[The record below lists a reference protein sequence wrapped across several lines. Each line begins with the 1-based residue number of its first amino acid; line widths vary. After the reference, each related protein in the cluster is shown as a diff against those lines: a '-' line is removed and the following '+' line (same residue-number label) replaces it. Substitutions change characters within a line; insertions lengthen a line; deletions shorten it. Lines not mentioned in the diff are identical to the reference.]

1 MEPEWIILKRILE
14 LRQKTKCTKFVGAI
28 TTELLRKE
36 IAQLGL
42 NVSNRDVF
50 IEGIPNELDLLVA
63 KTGNYPEENLVY
75 GTDQVLAVFEIKF
88 RGSYGK
94 STVDEI
100 KDVFDSIKR
109 LNRHIECFYVS
120 ISENKRYKY
129 RITKDNLGYDCFELF
144 TRDSNLE
151 SALKKDSLKPTGDLE
166 RLLLR
171 LKQLDQ

>member
-1 MEPEWIILKRILE
+1 M
-14 LRQKTKCTKFVGAI
+14 RQKTKCTKFVGAL
-28 TTELLRKE
+28 TVELLRKE
-36 IAQLGL
+36 FLKLGL
-42 NVSNRDVF
+42 NLSNRDVF
-50 IEGIPNELDLLVA
+50 IRGIPSELDLLVA

-75 GTDQVLAVFEIKF
+75 DADQVLAVFEIKF

-129 RITKDNLGYDCFELF
+129 RITEDNLGYDCFELF
-144 TRDSNLE
+144 TRDTNLE
-151 SALKKDSLKPTGDLE
+151 SALKREQLRLTGDWQ
-166 RLLLR
+166 RLVQR
-171 LKQLDQ
+171 LQQLSRRVL